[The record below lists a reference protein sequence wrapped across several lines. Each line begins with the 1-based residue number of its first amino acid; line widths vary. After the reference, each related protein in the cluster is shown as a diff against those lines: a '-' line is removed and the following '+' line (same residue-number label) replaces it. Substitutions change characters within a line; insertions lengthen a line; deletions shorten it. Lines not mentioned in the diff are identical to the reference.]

1 MVPLAGPG
9 GKLAVFELAKS
20 GRIPDSVIVTG
31 FSRQS
36 DRQVMIYQTCWKCLP
51 PSWSP
56 STLFLSGKGET
67 TTNGYKI
74 TEDVPHMFPL
84 SFYKT
89 NAPSQGLSFIAHKNA
104 LNVRAKWSLR
114 AATGWPAP
122 GSHPSHSQ
130 CPRWSTT
137 TSRMTL
143 LAQVCFDLILNHVC
157 IYWKS
162 SQTTEE
168 GKFLL
173 WIITDYRG
181 SCRFV

>member
-67 TTNGYKI
+67 TTYGYKI
-74 TEDVPHMFPL
+74 TDDVLHMFPL

-89 NAPSQGLSFIAHKNA
+89 NAPSQGLYSQE
-104 LNVRAKWSLR
+104 RA
-114 AATGWPAP
+114 
-122 GSHPSHSQ
+122 
-130 CPRWSTT
+130 
-137 TSRMTL
+137 
-143 LAQVCFDLILNHVC
+143 
-157 IYWKS
+157 
-162 SQTTEE
+162 
-168 GKFLL
+168 
-173 WIITDYRG
+173 
-181 SCRFV
+181 